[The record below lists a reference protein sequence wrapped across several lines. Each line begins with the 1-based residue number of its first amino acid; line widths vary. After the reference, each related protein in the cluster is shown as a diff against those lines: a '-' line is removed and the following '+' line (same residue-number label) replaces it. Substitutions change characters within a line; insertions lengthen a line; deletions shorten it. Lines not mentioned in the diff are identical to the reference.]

1 MKKIIILIITILLIL
16 ISLIAYNN
24 IFNITDLAD
33 FRPFTSGNNVI
44 IAEKSTL
51 KISTNLPTINA
62 SSAFYP
68 LSASIVESIYN
79 KDSYSN
85 ELNYVS
91 TSQAYEKIINNQ
103 IDGIIVTEPSE
114 EQKQMIENS
123 NVNLK
128 FVPFAKDALV
138 FYINSNV
145 NISSLT
151 IDEIKK
157 IYLGEI
163 SNWNEVNREDSEII
177 TYQLEKNN
185 GSQTCFETIVKDNS
199 INKRHIEVNDM
210 GKIIKKAALNKNSIS
225 YAYNSFYTS
234 VFNSSKLKLV
244 NINQI
249 EPSKENIISGKYP
262 LMYDLYFVYD
272 TNNSNENLKLIEEWL
287 LSEQGQNLVKD
298 MGFQPIKNN

>member
-1 MKKIIILIITILLIL
+1 M
-16 ISLIAYNN
+16 N
-24 IFNITDLAD
+24 
-33 FRPFTSGNNVI
+33 RPYIVCHMMTSV
-44 IAEKSTL
+44 
-51 KISTNLPTINA
+51 
-62 SSAFYP
+62 
-68 LSASIVESIYN
+68 
-79 KDSYSN
+79 DR
-85 ELNYVS
+85 
-91 TSQAYEKIINNQ
+91 
-103 IDGIIVTEPSE
+103 IIVTEPSE

-123 NVNLK
+123 NVSLK

-157 IYLGEI
+157 IYLGQI
-163 SNWNEVNREDSEII
+163 SNWNEVNGEDSEII

-210 GKIIKKAALNKNSIS
+210 GKIIKKAALNKNSIG

-249 EPSKENIISGKYP
+249 EPSKENITSGKYP